1 MSPLLEVKNLHV
13 TFNTKQGVV
22 QAVNGISYELEKG
35 EVLAIVG
42 ESGSGKSVSVLA
54 LQKLLPM
61 PPARIPQGEVLFEG
75 RDMLQMN
82 KRQLRHIRGNE
93 IGMIFQDPLSSLNPI
108 IPIGRQITEALQIHQ
123 RLTAQQARN
132 RAIDLLKL
140 VGIPAPQERLNNY
153 PFEFSGGMR
162 QRVMIAIGISCNPKL
177 LIADEPT
184 TALDVTVQAQILRL
198 VKQLR
203 NEIDMSII
211 WITHDLGVVSKLVDR
226 VIVMYAGQIVEAAG
240 VREFYRDPRH
250 PYSLGLLAS
259 LPTMN
264 ARQSGHLKSI
274 EGAPPSLTNLP
285 PGCAFYDR
293 CGFRIQS
300 CKTDNPPL
308 TRVTPNHSKACWV
321 DTSEPVTAK
330 KTQKNGTVT

>member
-1 MSPLLEVKNLHV
+1 MSLLLQVRDLHV
-13 TFNTKQGVV
+13 AFHTKQGVV
-22 QAVNGISYELEKG
+22 QAVNGVSYDLEKG

-61 PPARIPQGEVLFEG
+61 PPAHIPQGDVLFEG
-75 RDMLQMN
+75 RNLLQMSR
-82 KRQLRHIRGNE
+82 RQLRQIRGNE

-108 IPIGRQITEALQIHQ
+108 IPIGRQITEPLQIHEK
-123 RLTAQQARN
+123 LTRQQARS

-140 VGIPAPQERLNNY
+140 VGIPAPAERLDNY

-198 VKQLR
+198 IKQLR
-203 NEIDMSII
+203 SEIDMSII

-226 VIVMYAGQIVEAAG
+226 VIVMYAGRIVEEAG
-240 VREFYRDPRH
+240 VHAFYQEPRH
-250 PYSLGLLAS
+250 PYSIGLLAS
-259 LPTMN
+259 LPTMTPQGQG
-264 ARQSGHLKSI
+264 RLKSI

-285 PGCAFYDR
+285 PGCPFYDR
-293 CGFRIQS
+293 CGYRIER
-300 CKTDNPPL
+300 CKTDDPPL
-308 TRVTPNHSKACWV
+308 MNVATTGHRKACWV
-321 DTSEPVTAK
+321 DTQTQPTAAAH
-330 KTQKNGTVT
+330 TRNTP